1 MSELLS
7 LGTELEFADYVDWNE
22 TTNIKDYEV
31 VFVDLLDLEKRKD
44 EFLHSYV
51 PAGYKRQYNLP
62 NPKDDLRLLTSGGD
76 LIVCLPTTTSV
87 KPSEDQEWEPE
98 EPIPDDAL
106 IRPGTPILNLF
117 SWLPFGL
124 EVSDE
129 PGKSVDEGSID
140 DGWKWY
146 FDGQFS
152 WEISFKNHIPDEDSV
167 EYQFHSLVSNRYGE
181 ALAAE
186 IMVKS
191 KGGMLPTGSESNQG
205 TVYLLP
211 LVKTGH
217 SFDDVAEKVVDNFYP
232 EVDLETVG
240 RHPDWLSEYAAP
252 REKELLGKIRELEDE
267 LEEERLRKD
276 LLWEYDDE
284 LENAVRSAFKDAG
297 LTVGGEVKN
306 RRDGSIELDDR
317 VILLE
322 IKGQEGDVSEE
333 NISQLIK
340 WVDRDGDEFERDVT
354 GLLVVNHRRL
364 TEPNERE
371 FQLDQERYGM
381 LDRNGLQVVTSLE
394 LFKMLRGLEAGDIS
408 EADVVEK
415 LKSEEI
421 VVQFDE
427 VESPF

>member
-1 MSELLS
+1 M
-7 LGTELEFADYVDWNE
+7 
-22 TTNIKDYEV
+22 
-31 VFVDLLDLEKRKD
+31 
-44 EFLHSYV
+44 
-51 PAGYKRQYNLP
+51 
-62 NPKDDLRLLTSGGD
+62 
-76 LIVCLPTTTSV
+76 

-152 WEISFKNHIPDEDSV
+152 WEISFNNHIPDEDSV

-186 IMVKS
+186 IMVES

-252 REKELLGKIRELEDE
+252 REKELLGKIRELKDE